1 VHIPSAEE
9 LNLLD
14 LPQGVPLM
22 KITLKSR
29 NAQGEVLEYGCRSA
43 D

>member
-1 VHIPSAEE
+1 MHIPSAEE

-29 NAQGEVLEYGCRSA
+29 NAQERCLSTEPHSA
-43 D
+43 